1 MARIDFNEW
10 LPDQPGV
17 IGKMKEALNVVP
29 QAVGYGPFP
38 SVASYSNDADE
49 TLIAVAA
56 AKNPTNGGTEVFAG
70 STGKLYKLDAV
81 SLDLDDVSKSG
92 GYTTPAAE
100 RWRFLQF
107 GSTFLA
113 ANGDEKIQAW
123 QLGSSTTWADVDAAA
138 PTAKYITAV
147 RDFVVTANLGTTDRN
162 KVQWSGIN
170 DETDWTTSAT
180 NQSDFQVIPD
190 GGEIRGITGGEFGLV
205 LMERSIVR
213 MSYVGTP
220 LIFQFD
226 NIARNLGCL
235 EPNSVTQ
242 YQGITYWL
250 GDDGFYACNGQE
262 VIPIGAEKV
271 DRYFFQNLDEGFISR
286 MSATFDP
293 IRNLIIWAYPSS
305 TIGTGAVDSLL
316 IYNFTT
322 RNWSRAEANISYIG
336 QSATP
341 SFTLENLDAFGTL
354 DTLPSSMDSIV
365 WLGGK
370 ANVVGVQNSKI
381 VTFTGQSMSAT
392 LDTGD
397 LELAERVS
405 IANMTRPLIDQGSGS
420 VAVASRNRLG
430 DAISFGSFVN
440 ADSEGRAALRTTGR
454 YHRFSVKP
462 SGSWRTAIG
471 LEVNIVPLGNR

>member
-1 MARIDFNEW
+1 MARIEFNEW

-38 SVASYSNDADE
+38 SVSPYSNDADE
-49 TLIAVAA
+49 PLIAVAA
-56 AKNPTNGGTEVFAG
+56 AKNPSTGGTEVFAG

-81 SLDLDDVSKSG
+81 TLDLDDVSKSG
-92 GYTTPAAE
+92 GYTTPTSE

-113 ANGDEKIQAW
+113 ANGDEKIQSW
-123 QLGSSTTWADVDAAA
+123 QLGASTTWADVDSAA

-147 RDFVVTANLGTTDRN
+147 RDFVVTANTGTSERN

-170 DETDWTTSAT
+170 DETDWTPSAT
-180 NQSDFQVIPD
+180 NQSDFQIIPD

-213 MSYVGTP
+213 MSYAGTP

-250 GDDGFYACNGQE
+250 GEDGFYACDGQQ
-262 VIPIGAEKV
+262 VIPIGSEKV
-271 DRYFFQNLDEGFISR
+271 DRYFFENVDEAFISR

-293 IRNLIIWAYPSS
+293 IRNLIIWAYPSNAGS
-305 TIGTGAVDSLL
+305 GAVDSLI
-316 IYNFTT
+316 IYNFAT
-322 RNWSRAEANISYIG
+322 RNWSRAQANISYVG

-341 SFTLENLDAFGTL
+341 SYTLEALDAFGTL
-354 DTLPSSMDSIV
+354 DTLDTSLDSIV

-370 ANVVGVQNSKI
+370 ANVVGVQDSKI
-381 VTFTGQSMSAT
+381 ITFTGPSMSAT
-392 LDTGD
+392 LNTGD
-397 LELAERVS
+397 LEVGERQS
-405 IANMTRPLIDQGSGS
+405 IVNMTRPLVDRGEAS
-420 VAVASRNRLG
+420 VAVATRSRLV
-430 DAISFGSFVN
+430 DAVSFTSFIP
-440 ADSEGRAALRTTGR
+440 ADAEGRAALRSIGK
-454 YHRFSVKP
+454 YHRFSVRP
-462 SGSWRTAIG
+462 SGTWRTAIG
-471 LEVNIVPLGNR
+471 LEVNIVPLGGR

>member
-1 MARIDFNEW
+1 MARIEFNEW

-38 SVASYSNDADE
+38 SVVGYSNNADQA
-49 TLIAVAA
+49 LIATAA
-56 AKNPTNGGTEVFAG
+56 AKNPSTGGTEVFAG

-92 GYTTPAAE
+92 GYTTPTSE

-107 GSTFLA
+107 GSRFLA
-113 ANGDEKIQAW
+113 ANGDETIQAW
-123 QLGSSTTWADVDAAA
+123 NLGTSTTWADVDAAA

-147 RDFVVTANLGTTDRN
+147 RDFVVTANLGDSERN

-170 DETDWTTSAT
+170 DETDWTPSAT

-213 MSYVGTP
+213 MSYAGTP

-250 GDDGFYACNGQE
+250 GEDGFYACDGQQT
-262 VIPIGAEKV
+262 IPIGSEKV
-271 DRYFFQNLDEGFISR
+271 DRYFFDSVDEAFISR

-293 IRNLIIWAYPSS
+293 IRNLIIWAYPSNGGS
-305 TIGTGAVDSLL
+305 GTVDSLI
-316 IYNFTT
+316 IYNFAT
-322 RNWSRAEANISYIG
+322 RNWSRAEANISYVG

-341 SFTLENLDAFGTL
+341 SFTLEGLDSFGTL
-354 DTLPSSMDSIV
+354 DSLTTSLDSIV

-392 LDTGD
+392 LNTGD

-471 LEVNIVPLGNR
+471 LDVNIVPLGNR